1 MPAIATTF
9 GLLLVA
15 LGVGGYFGT
24 GQTSKTA
31 LIPAAFGVVLF
42 ICGLIARNE
51 RMLKHA
57 MHAAATVALLG
68 CVGPVIMLARK
79 GFSGGLSTAAVM
91 QLLMLGLCALFVI
104 LCVHLNSRRLA
115 RKTPNSPP
123 RSAALGT

>member
-1 MPAIATTF
+1 MPALATLF

-15 LGVGGYFGT
+15 VGIGGYFGT
-24 GQTSKTA
+24 GQASKTA

-42 ICGLIARNE
+42 VCGLIARNE

-79 GFSGGLSTAAVM
+79 GFADGLSTAAVM
-91 QLLMLGLCALFVI
+91 QLIMLALCALFVV
-104 LCVHLNSRRLA
+104 LCVRSFIQVRRQ
-115 RKTPNSPP
+115 R
-123 RSAALGT
+123 AAAEAGV